1 MGQCCVSVG
10 LYNCVCI
17 HGKNTL
23 QFPVSPLRHTGCIHS
38 PHQPYR
44 TFPFLYST
52 LPFPCSLSPR
62 YTPPMYWM
70 SEVVAAAAEP
80 SSRQPDPS
88 RASLQ
93 KVPVNLSPLSKVMV
107 PVGTYY
113 NSILA
118 AFHLHHFEEFF
129 TTILCIFKIWSHKLS
144 KFWDTV
150 M

>member
-70 SEVVAAAAEP
+70 SEVAAAAAEP
-80 SSRQPDPS
+80 SSRQPGPS

-93 KVPVNLSPLSKVMV
+93 KLPVNLSPLSNTMV
-107 PVGTYY
+107 PVGDTK
-113 NSILA
+113 SIFSLETHCNLSPSP
-118 AFHLHHFEEFF
+118 HLQRCAKK
-129 TTILCIFKIWSHKLS
+129 ILHVCK
-144 KFWDTV
+144 
-150 M
+150 